1 MSGKYMKKNIKLPR
15 SLTFLLLFMSS
26 LYSRDIL
33 LESISLDSKA
43 NGIMVALDT
52 DSTLG
57 DKDVTAWQA
66 NSGWFYITLYK
77 VKGDTSFL
85 RKDTLPKGVLDFQVI
100 QGEQS
105 FQVGLRLRRS
115 IEHYE
120 FSSAKNNTLMA
131 SLHYST
137 EYFSTLDSIQDKS
150 RSKQRNGIPIG
161 VRKWLYLTGAGMTI
175 SGSIKD
181 NDIRS
186 SPQTQAGLA
195 VILST
200 FIIDAIWKIL

>member
-1 MSGKYMKKNIKLPR
+1 MQKNIKLPR

-43 NGIMVALDT
+43 NGIMVSLDT

-77 VKGDTSFL
+77 VKGDTSYL

-120 FSSAKNNTLMA
+120 FSSTKKNTLVA

-137 EYFSTLDSIQDKS
+137 EYFSTLDSIQDK
-150 RSKQRNGIPIG
+150 RGSKQRNGIPDGI
-161 VRKWLYLTGAGMTI
+161 RKWLYLTGTGMTI
-175 SGSIKD
+175 SGWIK
-181 NDIRS
+181 NSDIRS

-200 FIIDAIWKIL
+200 FIVDAIWRIL

>member
-1 MSGKYMKKNIKLPR
+1 
-15 SLTFLLLFMSS
+15 MSS

-57 DKDVTAWQA
+57 DEDVTAWQA

-77 VKGDTSFL
+77 VKGDTSYL
-85 RKDTLPKGVLDFQVI
+85 KKDTLPKGVLDFQVI

-105 FQVGLRLRRS
+105 FQVGLRLRRP

-150 RSKQRNGIPIG
+150 RFKQRNGIPIG

-181 NDIRS
+181 SDIRS
-186 SPQTQAGLA
+186 SPQTQAGIA